1 VLLDMVLFELRAIA
15 DPISYCVAPLLFGG
29 SDEVFTIRNSR
40 AKLLEA
46 FALALDGVTD
56 SPCL

>member
-1 VLLDMVLFELRAIA
+1 MALFELRAIA
-15 DPISYCVAPLLFGG
+15 DPVSYCVAPLLFGG

-40 AKLLEA
+40 AKLREA

-56 SPCL
+56 LPCL

>member
-1 VLLDMVLFELRAIA
+1 MLLDMTLFELRAIA
-15 DPISYCVAPLLFGG
+15 DPMSYCVAPLLFGG
-29 SDEVFTIRNSR
+29 SDEVFTIRNILATLR
-40 AKLLEA
+40 EA